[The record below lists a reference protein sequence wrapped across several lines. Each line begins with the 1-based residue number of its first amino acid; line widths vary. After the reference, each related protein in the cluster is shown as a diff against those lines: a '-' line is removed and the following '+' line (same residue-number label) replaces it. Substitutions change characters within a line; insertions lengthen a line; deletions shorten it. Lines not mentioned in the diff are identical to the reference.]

1 MVEIAFGTDSISIDV
16 DIAPVFPTF
25 HDDGGAPPPF
35 KRPSLTVTHI
45 LPSTMKAMPPNIFFS
60 STWRLF
66 PMAVLTRFTSN
77 SSGGIAV
84 ASSVVHGSDEWILAS
99 VAARRLS

>member
-1 MVEIAFGTDSISIDV
+1 MVETGLGAKGLSIDV

-45 LPSTMKAMPPNIFFS
+45 LPSTMKAMPAKHLLFLDTAVS
-60 STWRLF
+60 S
-66 PMAVLTRFTSN
+66 
-77 SSGGIAV
+77 
-84 ASSVVHGSDEWILAS
+84 
-99 VAARRLS
+99 